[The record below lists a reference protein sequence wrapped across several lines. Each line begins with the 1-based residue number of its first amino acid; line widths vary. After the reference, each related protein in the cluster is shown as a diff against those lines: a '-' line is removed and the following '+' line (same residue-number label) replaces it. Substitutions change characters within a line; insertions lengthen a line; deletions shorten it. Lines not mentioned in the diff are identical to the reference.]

1 MTGNRVQVTGYSSEA
16 SRNRWQRKKVSS
28 ATESSILHSQSSNF
42 DPLCSFPVPCNLSSI
57 TYPRSLS
64 TSKEAGYTLAVVMV
78 FTSVLLVTL
87 SGAVINWQKAMQR
100 EREEELIYRG
110 KQFMRA
116 VELWQRKFP
125 GTYPTTVDALLSTNN
140 TRFLRK
146 KWKDPI
152 TNSDEWRLLKMNPD
166 GSISGLTIIPG
177 SSPLGASSYGGS
189 SSSDGSS
196 SGGRTTGTTQGTTSS
211 TRGTGRAQPSATGSR
226 AVQSAFNPVLGG
238 IVGVASKSEKESL
251 KSYNGRSKYNEWE
264 FVYVPRGPQPG
275 AGPNLPPGG
284 QPQPQ
289 GGATPGGRS
298 LMPGAPQPPQPT
310 APR

>member
-1 MTGNRVQVTGYSSEA
+1 MTGNRGQVTGYRSEA
-16 SRNRWQRKKVSS
+16 PGNQWKKVS
-28 ATESSILHSQSSNF
+28 ATPQSPVLHSPSLNL
-42 DPLCSFPVPCNLSSI
+42 DPPLSS
-57 TYPRSLS
+57 PV

-125 GTYPTTVDALLSTNN
+125 GTYPTTLDALLSTNN

-166 GSISGLTIIPG
+166 GSISGLTVIPG
-177 SSPLGASSYGGS
+177 NSPLGPSNFGGS
-189 SSSDGSS
+189 SSGNNSSS
-196 SGGRTTGTTQGTTSS
+196 SGGRTTGGTLGGATSG
-211 TRGTGRAQPSATGSR
+211 TGTGRTQQGSPVSR
-226 AVQSAFNPVLGG
+226 AGQSAFNPVLGG

-264 FVYVPRGPQPG
+264 FVYIPRGPQPST
-275 AGPNLPPGG
+275 GPNAPQGG

-289 GGATPGGRS
+289 GTGAAPGGRNLPPGS
-298 LMPGAPQPPQPT
+298 LQPQLQTPGPP
-310 APR
+310 R

>member
-1 MTGNRVQVTGYSSEA
+1 
-16 SRNRWQRKKVSS
+16 
-28 ATESSILHSQSSNF
+28 
-42 DPLCSFPVPCNLSSI
+42 
-57 TYPRSLS
+57 
-64 TSKEAGYTLAVVMV
+64 MV

-125 GTYPTTVDALLSTNN
+125 GTYPTTIDALLSTNN

-152 TNSDEWRLLKMNPD
+152 TNSDEWRLLKVNPD
-166 GSISGLTIIPG
+166 GSISGLTVIPG
-177 SSPLGASSYGGS
+177 SSPLGPSNFGGS
-189 SSSDGSS
+189 SSSGSAS
-196 SGGRTTGTTQGTTSS
+196 SGGRTTGSTLGGTTSA
-211 TRGTGRAQPSATGSR
+211 TGTGRKKQGSPVSR
-226 AVQSAFNPVLGG
+226 EGKSAFNPVLGG

-251 KSYNGRSKYNEWE
+251 KSYTGRSKYNEWE
-264 FVYVPRGPQPG
+264 FVFIPRGPQPG
-275 AGPNLPPGG
+275 AGQNVPQGG

-289 GGATPGGRS
+289 GGGATPGSRNPP
-298 LMPGAPQPPQPT
+298 PGFPQQPQPQTPVP
-310 APR
+310 PR

>member
-1 MTGNRVQVTGYSSEA
+1 MTRNRVQVTRYNSEA
-16 SRNRWQRKKVSS
+16 SGDQSKNVSS
-28 ATESSILHSQSSNF
+28 SPQSSILHPPSAN
-42 DPLCSFPVPCNLSSI
+42 
-57 TYPRSLS
+57 
-64 TSKEAGYTLAVVMV
+64 EAGYTLAVVMV

-125 GTYPTTVDALLSTNN
+125 GTYPTTIDALLSTNN

-166 GSISGLTIIPG
+166 GSISGLTVIPG
-177 SSPLGASSYGGS
+177 SSPLGPSNFGGS
-189 SSSDGSS
+189 SSSSSSS
-196 SGGRTTGTTQGTTSS
+196 SGGRTTGSTLGGTTS
-211 TRGTGRAQPSATGSR
+211 ATGTNRGQQGSPVSR
-226 AVQSAFNPVLGG
+226 AGQSAFNPVLGG

-264 FVYVPRGPQPG
+264 FVFIPRGPQPG
-275 AGPNLPPGG
+275 AGPNVPQGG

-289 GGATPGGRS
+289 GGGTAPGGRNLPS
-298 LMPGAPQPPQPT
+298 GFPQQPQPQTP

>member
-1 MTGNRVQVTGYSSEA
+1 MKGNRQVTGYRSLFVGDAGRRSA
-16 SRNRWQRKKVSS
+16 QRRNPR
-28 ATESSILHSQSSNF
+28 SSIFHLLPSSPVPC
-42 DPLCSFPVPCNLSSI
+42 PLSPVPCRLSPVPCNL
-57 TYPRSLS
+57 PPG
-64 TSKEAGYTLAVVMV
+64 KEAGYTLAVVMV

-125 GTYPTTVDALLSTNN
+125 GTYPTTIDALLSTNN

-166 GSISGLTIIPG
+166 GSISGLTVIPG
-177 SSPLGASSYGGS
+177 SSPLGPSSFDGS
-189 SSSDGSS
+189 STSGSSS
-196 SGGRTTGTTQGTTSS
+196 SGGRTTGGTQGGTSS
-211 TRGTGRAQPSATGSR
+211 TTGTGRAQQGSAGSR
-226 AVQSAFNPVLGG
+226 AGQSAFNPVLGG

-264 FVYVPRGPQPG
+264 FVYIPRGPQPG
-275 AGPNLPPGG
+275 ANTPQGT

-289 GGATPGGRS
+289 GGVAPGGRN
-298 LMPGAPQPPQPT
+298 LPPGSPQQPQPT
-310 APR
+310 APVPPR

>member
-1 MTGNRVQVTGYSSEA
+1 MRGNRRRVTGYMSEA
-16 SRNRWQRKKVSS
+16 PGDQGKKVSS
-28 ATESSILHSQSSNF
+28 TPQSSIL
-42 DPLCSFPVPCNLSSI
+42 DPLSSSSVPCNLSPVTRPKS
-57 TYPRSLS
+57 PV
-64 TSKEAGYTLAVVMV
+64 TSNEAGYTLAVVMV

-140 TRFLRK
+140 SRFLRK

-166 GSISGLTIIPG
+166 GSISGLTVIPG
-177 SSPLGASSYGGS
+177 SSPLGPSSFGGS
-189 SSSDGSS
+189 GSS
-196 SGGRTTGTTQGTTSS
+196 GSGSGAGRTTGGTQGGTSS
-211 TRGTGRAQPSATGSR
+211 PTGTGRAQQGSPVSR
-226 AVQSAFNPVLGG
+226 AGQSAFNPVLGG
-238 IVGVASKSEKESL
+238 IVGIASKSEKESL

-264 FVYVPRGPQPG
+264 FVFIPRGPQPG
-275 AGPNLPPGG
+275 AGQNTPQGG

-289 GGATPGGRS
+289 GGAPTPGGRTPP
-298 LMPGAPQPPQPT
+298 PGFPQQPQPQ
-310 APR
+310 APPR

>member
-1 MTGNRVQVTGYSSEA
+1 MTGNWGRITGYRLRVIGYRSEA
-16 SRNRWQRKKVSS
+16 LGDRQGKKLI
-28 ATESSILHSQSSNF
+28 ATPQSSNL
-42 DPLCSFPVPCNLSSI
+42 DPLCSSPVPCNLS
-57 TYPRSLS
+57 PV

-87 SGAVINWQKAMQR
+87 SGALINWQKAIQR

-125 GTYPTTVDALLSTNN
+125 GTYPTTIDALLSTNN

-152 TNSDEWRLLKMNPD
+152 TNSDEWRLLKVNPD
-166 GSISGLTIIPG
+166 GSISGLTVLPG
-177 SSPLGASSYGGS
+177 SGPLGPSNFGGS
-189 SSSDGSS
+189 SSSSGVSS
-196 SGGRTTGTTQGTTSS
+196 SGRTTGSTFGATTPAT
-211 TRGTGRAQPSATGSR
+211 GTGRGQQGSPASR
-226 AVQSAFNPVLGG
+226 PGQSAFNPVLGG

-264 FVYVPRGPQPG
+264 FVFIPRGPQPG
-275 AGPNLPPGG
+275 AGQNAPQGG

-289 GGATPGGRS
+289 GGGPTPGGRNV
-298 LMPGAPQPPQPT
+298 PQGFPPQPQPT
-310 APR
+310 SPPR

>member
-1 MTGNRVQVTGYSSEA
+1 MTGIRGRVTGYRSGA
-16 SRNRWQRKKVSS
+16 PGDQWKKVSS
-28 ATESSILHSQSSNF
+28 TPQSLILNPQASNL
-42 DPLCSFPVPCNLSSI
+42 DPLSSSCNLSPVS
-57 TYPRSLS
+57 
-64 TSKEAGYTLAVVMV
+64 SKEAGYTLAVVMV

-125 GTYPTTVDALLSTNN
+125 ATYPTTIDALLSTNN

-166 GSISGLTIIPG
+166 GSISGLTVIPG
-177 SSPLGASSYGGS
+177 SGPLGPSNYGGS
-189 SSSDGSS
+189 SSSSTAS
-196 SGGRTTGTTQGTTSS
+196 SGGRTTGGALGGTTS
-211 TRGTGRAQPSATGSR
+211 TTGTGRAQQGTPVSR
-226 AVQSAFNPVLGG
+226 AGQSAFNPVLGG

-264 FVYVPRGPQPG
+264 FVFIPRGQPPG
-275 AGPNLPPGG
+275 AGQNVPQGG

-289 GGATPGGRS
+289 GSGTTPGGRNPP
-298 LMPGAPQPPQPT
+298 PGFPQQPQPT
-310 APR
+310 APPR

>member
-1 MTGNRVQVTGYSSEA
+1 MTGHRLQVPGYRLQVRGLWGSP
-16 SRNRWQRKKVSS
+16 Q
-28 ATESSILHSQSSNF
+28 SSILHPPSSNR
-42 DPLCSFPVPCNLSSI
+42 DPLSSSPVPCNLS
-57 TYPRSLS
+57 PRN
-64 TSKEAGYTLAVVMV
+64 EAGYTLAVVMV

-125 GTYPTTVDALLSTNN
+125 GTYPTTIDALLSTNN
-140 TRFLRK
+140 SRFLRK

-166 GSISGLTIIPG
+166 GSISGLTVIPG
-177 SSPLGASSYGGS
+177 SSPLGPSNFGGS
-189 SSSDGSS
+189 GSS
-196 SGGRTTGTTQGTTSS
+196 GSASGAGRTTGGTQGGTSS
-211 TRGTGRAQPSATGSR
+211 ATGTGRAQQGSPVSR
-226 AVQSAFNPVLGG
+226 AGQSAFNPVLGG

-264 FVYVPRGPQPG
+264 FVYIPRGPQPG
-275 AGPNLPPGG
+275 AGTNTPQGG

-289 GGATPGGRS
+289 GGAPTPGGRNPP
-298 LMPGAPQPPQPT
+298 PGFPQQPQPQ
-310 APR
+310 APPR

>member
-1 MTGNRVQVTGYSSEA
+1 MTGNWGRITGYRLRVIGYRSEA
-16 SRNRWQRKKVSS
+16 LGDRQGKKLI
-28 ATESSILHSQSSNF
+28 ATPQSSNL
-42 DPLCSFPVPCNLSSI
+42 DALCSSPVPSNLS
-57 TYPRSLS
+57 PV

-87 SGAVINWQKAMQR
+87 SGALINWQKAIQR

-125 GTYPTTVDALLSTNN
+125 GTYPTTIDALLSTNN

-152 TNSDEWRLLKMNPD
+152 TNSDEWRLLKVNPD
-166 GSISGLTIIPG
+166 GSISGLTVIPG
-177 SSPLGASSYGGS
+177 SSPLGPSSYGGS
-189 SSSDGSS
+189 SSSSGAP
-196 SGGRTTGTTQGTTSS
+196 SGGRTTGGALGGTTS
-211 TRGTGRAQPSATGSR
+211 TTGTGRGQQGSPVSR
-226 AVQSAFNPVLGG
+226 AGQSAFNPVLGG

-264 FVYVPRGPQPG
+264 FVFIPRGPQPG
-275 AGPNLPPGG
+275 AGQNVPQGG
-284 QPQPQ
+284 QPPPQ
-289 GGATPGGRS
+289 GRATPGGRN
-298 LMPGAPQPPQPT
+298 LPPGFPQQPQPT
-310 APR
+310 APPR

>member
-1 MTGNRVQVTGYSSEA
+1 LVTENRLQVAGYRSEA
-16 SRNRWQRKKVSS
+16 AGERRQWNKVSS
-28 ATESSILHSQSSNF
+28 APQSSILYLQSSKL
-42 DPLCSFPVPCNLSSI
+42 DHLSSSPVP
-57 TYPRSLS
+57 YPVSPV
-64 TSKEAGYTLAVVMV
+64 TSKQAGYTLAVVMV

-125 GTYPTTVDALLSTNN
+125 GTYPTTIDALLSTSN

-166 GSISGLTIIPG
+166 GSISGLTVIPG
-177 SSPLGASSYGGS
+177 SSPLGPSSFGGS
-189 SSSDGSS
+189 SSTGSTS
-196 SGGRTTGTTQGTTSS
+196 SGGRTTGGTLGGTPSA
-211 TRGTGRAQPSATGSR
+211 TGTGRAQQGSPVSR
-226 AVQSAFNPVLGG
+226 AGQSAFNPVLGG

-264 FVYVPRGPQPG
+264 FVFIPRGPQPG
-275 AGPNLPPGG
+275 AGPNAPQGG

-289 GGATPGGRS
+289 GGGATPGGRNPP
-298 LMPGAPQPPQPT
+298 PGFPQQPQPT
-310 APR
+310 APPR

>member
-1 MTGNRVQVTGYSSEA
+1 MVGHKGQVTGFRSEA
-16 SRNRWQRKKVSS
+16 LGDRQRKKVI
-28 ATESSILHSQSSNF
+28 ATPQSSILHPPSSNL
-42 DPLCSFPVPCNLSSI
+42 DPLSSSAVPC
-57 TYPRSLS
+57 SLS
-64 TSKEAGYTLAVVMV
+64 TVTSKEAGYTLAVVMV

-87 SGAVINWQKAMQR
+87 SGAVINWQKAIQR

-125 GTYPTTVDALLSTNN
+125 GTYPTTIDALLSTNN

-152 TNSDEWRLLKMNPD
+152 TNSDEWRLLKVNPD
-166 GSISGLTIIPG
+166 GSISGLTVIPG
-177 SSPLGASSYGGS
+177 SGPLGASNYGGS
-189 SSSDGSS
+189 SSSSSASS
-196 SGGRTTGTTQGTTSS
+196 SGRTTGGTSGVTTSA
-211 TRGTGRAQPSATGSR
+211 TGTGRGQQGSPVSR
-226 AVQSAFNPVLGG
+226 AGQSAFNPVLGG

-264 FVYVPRGPQPG
+264 FVFIPRGPQPG
-275 AGPNLPPGG
+275 TGQNVPQGG

-289 GGATPGGRS
+289 GGATPGGRNVPP
-298 LMPGAPQPPQPT
+298 PGFLQQPQPPTTP
-310 APR
+310 PR